1 MAFIVCCFSGDC
13 FFFTQAIRTIH
24 DSYTRLFG
32 SRSEEDE
39 TSEEEGE
46 KIPEGPTSPIAEYGI
61 LPYVLKVAE
70 ITNHTYRDVLGWSL
84 MEVLYLTCYVLDKN
98 IADEINIKMW
108 QNRH

>member
-1 MAFIVCCFSGDC
+1 M
-13 FFFTQAIRTIH
+13 QKIRTIH

-46 KIPEGPTSPIAEYGI
+46 KVPEGPTSPIAEYGI

-70 ITNHTYRDVLGWSL
+70 ITNHTYRDVLSWSL